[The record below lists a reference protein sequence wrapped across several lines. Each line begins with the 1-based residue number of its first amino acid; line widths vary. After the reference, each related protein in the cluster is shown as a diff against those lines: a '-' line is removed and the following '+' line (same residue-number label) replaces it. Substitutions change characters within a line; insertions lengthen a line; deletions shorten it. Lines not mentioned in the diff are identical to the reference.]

1 MLVFCA
7 GWAASQRCAGC
18 LCWLQVAA
26 EGHSVLVFCAGRAAS
41 QSCAEVLSKE
51 LQKRLGPPGAD
62 AAAARAE
69 LIESLRIA
77 LSGSTD
83 AAFEKLLG
91 RWLQKRSGHP
101 MG

>member
-1 MLVFCA
+1 M
-7 GWAASQRCAGC
+7 
-18 LCWLQVAA
+18 
-26 EGHSVLVFCAGRAAS
+26 LVFCAGRAAS

-51 LQKRLGPPGAD
+51 LPKRLGPPSAD

-77 LSGSTD
+77 LSGSTE

-91 RWLQKRSGHP
+91 EWLQNRLG
-101 MG
+101 